1 MLQKSVNGKKIAT
14 LSVGLVTPVPVVLT
28 FYYQQCIPYTIPAQQ
43 YIYIKFGTVLITL
56 SGGRLWK
63 SYLLSYF
70 QNCSSG
76 RLRRSMVLEWN
87 CREKETFL
95 TEQSSQ
101 KPEFWWMANWTWA
114 SNVPWQPRKPTVL
127 YINMFL
133 HPKITSGCLYST
145 INCMKPK
152 PKRHLIKTA
161 KQGLSWALRKA

>member
-101 KPEFWWMANWTWA
+101 KGPELMVNGKLNISQQCALTAQKANCIIY
-114 SNVPWQPRKPTVL
+114 KYVL
-127 YINMFL
+127 TSKDHQWLLIFNNQL
-133 HPKITSGCLYST
+133 HEA
-145 INCMKPK
+145 
-152 PKRHLIKTA
+152 KTKEA
-161 KQGLSWALRKA
+161 FD